1 MDIFTK
7 FRFVFEIQ
15 NFISLNLVGVVRLVP
30 EEVLQV
36 LEGDEGEGHPQTEPD
51 PHEQE
56 LNKNDHRSGGAV
68 KGGCH

>member
-1 MDIFTK
+1 M
-7 FRFVFEIQ
+7 
-15 NFISLNLVGVVRLVP
+15 GVVRLVP

-36 LEGDEGEGHPQTEPD
+36 LEGDEGEGHPHTEPD